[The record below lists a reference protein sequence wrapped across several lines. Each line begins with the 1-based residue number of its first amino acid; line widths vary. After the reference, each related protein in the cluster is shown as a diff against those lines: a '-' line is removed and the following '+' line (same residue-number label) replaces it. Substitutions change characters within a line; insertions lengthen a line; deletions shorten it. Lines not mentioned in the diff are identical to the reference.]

1 MACGYTHLTLEE
13 RCQIES
19 LLKRGDNAAA
29 IGRVLCRPER
39 TIRREI
45 ARNRGQRGY
54 RHHQAHTSATRRRSA
69 ASCAKHKMTQDLV
82 SIIASKLREQQWSPE
97 QISGWLALQA
107 GQETVSA
114 EWIYQHVWADKKAGG
129 NLWTHLRHAGKK
141 YNRRKGKTS
150 GRGLIPGRIDI
161 DQRPA
166 IVEDKSRLGD
176 WELDTV
182 IGAGHTGAVVTA
194 VDRHSKFAVMEKVEN
209 KSMEAVTAALLNQL
223 TPHKDKVL
231 TATADNGKEFAGHAT
246 LTKTLGAPVYFAKPY
261 HSWERGLNEH
271 TNGLLRQYLP
281 KARKFDTLTQAE
293 LDIYVAKINN
303 RPRKCLGFKTPL
315 EVFSTSP
322 PPRTL
327 HC

>member
-13 RCQIES
+13 RCQIEA
-19 LLKRGDNAAA
+19 LLKRGDTAAA

-45 ARNRGQRGY
+45 VRNRGQRGY
-54 RHHQAHTSATRRRSA
+54 RHRQAHASATRRRSA
-69 ASCAKHKMTQDLV
+69 ASGSKKKMTPELV
-82 SIIASKLREQQWSPE
+82 FLVESKLREQQWSPE
-97 QISGWLALQA
+97 QISGWLSLQE
-107 GQETVSA
+107 GLETVSA
-114 EWIYQHVWADKKAGG
+114 ERIYQHVWADKKAGG
-129 NLWTHLRHAGKK
+129 TLWTHLRHAGKK
-141 YNRRKGKTS
+141 YNRRKGKTA
-150 GRGLIPGRIDI
+150 GRGLIPGRLDI

-166 IVEDKSRLGD
+166 LVEEKSRLGD

-194 VDRHSKFAVMEKVEN
+194 VDRHSKFVVMEKVET
-209 KSMEAVTAALLNQL
+209 KSAEAVTAALLNQL
-223 TPHKDKVL
+223 APHKDKAL
-231 TATADNGKEFAGHAT
+231 TATADNGKEFAAHAR
-246 LTKTLGAPVYFAKPY
+246 LTEQLGVAVYFAKPY

-293 LDIYVAKINN
+293 LDSYVAKLNN